1 MWTSPEGLQVV
12 KFLLESGAKGVAV
25 EKAAAYAAKTSN
37 YDALDVFLKG
47 PAAATAIPAAFK
59 ALTRHKPGQLSSD
72 QLTIASDTVSA
83 PATTPPG
90 TQIQSMQQYQQIPCG
105 ASPQSYSTP
114 RPLYE
119 GCDPFRQMHGMDD
132 IRQIVLNHLLENQ
145 SPNELANPSEGEPK
159 QKKARLDYPPLE
171 SSRDTKKSLD
181 MSVLKAKAKF
191 HVPLQVEEF
200 LKQQF
205 KESDECSLGSVIT
218 LTGTAQYAQA
228 STVRDYLGR
237 NWPTTGPRLLKLI
250 EELIAAGWD
259 TSKGFSQDY
268 ERDAR
273 LSLRYFADQRLF
285 IHVEDTQQAVVEV
298 AQSLA
303 WLGCVLRTS
312 QTGQIDRSQARM
324 CTREGATEVEFELEF
339 EVDALPVGEESCW
352 HDLFINPVIAYHFP
366 IPRRGGELGLEI
378 SLPMMAA
385 LGGATRAVEFEGGLL
400 LKGFSSAFVP
410 LRRSGDS
417 IQWHFIRNEDESRLS
432 YWEADKRCPERALLD
447 TVDQDSLSS
456 TRAFLGW
463 WEKTT
468 THLGTADANYDNLDW
483 CPTREPH
490 RSTNFS
496 GGSIGF
502 QNFAAGEMNFVV
514 GPKDSKLHISR
525 TGSYEN
531 IIEYA
536 SITPAVLYDSVEGRA
551 WLVPS
556 SAVIAHIAQK
566 RHFRKPFCVA
576 GKRIDIIPVDPNLNI
591 FEAAEHMLLAN
602 GRTKLRDSDFGASE
616 FCFKDLVLNIWS
628 LLECLMDKDI
638 KRKTS
643 ADTEVHMPM
652 SKRLRGWEFMDLVV
666 ERSPLRQKETGIKKT
681 GGNWTDLAADINAVV
696 LFASGF
702 EDVIRPAESSING
715 ICHAWKQVPK
725 DKDYLV
731 AGVPILNSLYEQ
743 AGSRLT
749 REHLTSTH
757 LQWSRGPM
765 LFEKCKNT
773 GQFQCSCDR
782 LQILVPKSRITAISP
797 PGPLEEQ
804 GAVIFGQAKHSFNNS
819 ILTQRE
825 SKEKHLYSRENTPLL
840 VRTDHQESLHCISST
855 DYGSPSLPSL
865 GSGTTINT
873 STESE
878 SEDTY
883 GNVYYTP
890 ETEHDSI
897 RTLKRS
903 REELEHTFLDDRSAR
918 RPCSDQH
925 PEQHY
930 IQQYPKKR
938 STEAAIAIL
947 GPKDLI
953 SPAHSTSRSRDTIQP
968 HTLNRKPRLR
978 FDENVSIGA
987 GREIYKGGQELAGVH
1002 SHILQKTS

>member
-1 MWTSPEGLQVV
+1 
-12 KFLLESGAKGVAV
+12 
-25 EKAAAYAAKTSN
+25 
-37 YDALDVFLKG
+37 
-47 PAAATAIPAAFK
+47 
-59 ALTRHKPGQLSSD
+59 
-72 QLTIASDTVSA
+72 
-83 PATTPPG
+83 
-90 TQIQSMQQYQQIPCG
+90 
-105 ASPQSYSTP
+105 
-114 RPLYE
+114 
-119 GCDPFRQMHGMDD
+119 
-132 IRQIVLNHLLENQ
+132 
-145 SPNELANPSEGEPK
+145 
-159 QKKARLDYPPLE
+159 
-171 SSRDTKKSLD
+171 
-181 MSVLKAKAKF
+181 
-191 HVPLQVEEF
+191 
-200 LKQQF
+200 
-205 KESDECSLGSVIT
+205 
-218 LTGTAQYAQA
+218 
-228 STVRDYLGR
+228 
-237 NWPTTGPRLLKLI
+237 
-250 EELIAAGWD
+250 
-259 TSKGFSQDY
+259 
-268 ERDAR
+268 
-273 LSLRYFADQRLF
+273 
-285 IHVEDTQQAVVEV
+285 VVEV
-298 AQSLA
+298 AQQLA

-312 QTGQIDRSQARM
+312 QTGQIGRSQARM
-324 CTREGATEVEFELEF
+324 CPREGATEAEFELKF
-339 EVDALPVGEESCW
+339 EVDALPMGEDSCW
-352 HDLFINPVIAYHFP
+352 HGLFVNPVIAYDFP
-366 IPRRGGELGLEI
+366 ISDRGDELGLEI
-378 SLPMMAA
+378 SIPMMAA
-385 LGGATRAVEFEGGLL
+385 LGGASRAVEFEGGLL

-432 YWEADKRCPERALLD
+432 YWEAGKRCPKRALLD

-463 WEKTT
+463 WGKTT

-502 QNFAAGEMNFVV
+502 QNFAAGELNFTV

-525 TGSYEN
+525 TGSYEK
-531 IIEYA
+531 IIEHA

-566 RHFRKPFCVA
+566 KHFRKPFCVA
-576 GKRIDIIPVDPNLNI
+576 GKRVDIIPVDPKLNV

-602 GRTKLRDSDFGASE
+602 GRTKLRYSDFGASE
-616 FCFKDLVLNIWS
+616 FCFKNLVLDIWS

-638 KRKTS
+638 KRETS
-643 ADTEVHMPM
+643 ADPKVHMPM
-652 SKRLRGWEFMDLVV
+652 SKTLRGWEFMDLVV
-666 ERSPLRQKETGIKKT
+666 ERSPIRQKETGVKKT
-681 GGNWTDLAADINAVV
+681 GGDWMDLAADINAVI

-725 DKDYLV
+725 GKDYLV

-749 REHLTSTH
+749 KEHLTSTH

-765 LFEKCKNT
+765 LFENCKNI

-782 LQILVPKSRITAISP
+782 LQILVHKSRMTTINP

-804 GAVIFGQAKHSFNNS
+804 GAVIFGLAKHPFNHS

-825 SKEKHLYSRENTPLL
+825 SKEKSLYSQENTPLL
-840 VRTDHQESLHCISST
+840 LQTDRPESLHCISST

-873 STESE
+873 SIESE

-883 GNVYYTP
+883 GNVYSTP
-890 ETEHDSI
+890 ETERDNI

-903 REELEHTFLDDRSAR
+903 LEQPEHTFRDDKSAR
-918 RPCSDQH
+918 RPCSVQH

-930 IQQYPKKR
+930 IQQYPGKR
-938 STEAAIAIL
+938 STEATIAAL
-947 GPKDLI
+947 SPNDLI
-953 SPAHSTSRSRDTIQP
+953 APARYTLRSEDTIQP
-968 HTLNRKPRLR
+968 HALK
-978 FDENVSIGA
+978 S
-987 GREIYKGGQELAGVH
+987 K
-1002 SHILQKTS
+1002 S